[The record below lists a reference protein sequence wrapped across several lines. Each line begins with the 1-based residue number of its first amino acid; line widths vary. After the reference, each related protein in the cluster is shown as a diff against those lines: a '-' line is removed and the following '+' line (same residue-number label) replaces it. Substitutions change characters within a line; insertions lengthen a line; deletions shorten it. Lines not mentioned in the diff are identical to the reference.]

1 MKKPKILGQNLAG
14 CAFTGPTAALWV
26 SVSFALRLGGMAA
39 VAVVC
44 NAPAV
49 GLVYTVGQTA

>member
-1 MKKPKILGQNLAG
+1 MEKPKILGQNLAG

-26 SVSFALRLGGMAA
+26 SVSFALKVGGMAA
-39 VAVVC
+39 VAAVC

-49 GLVYTVGQTA
+49 GLVYAVGQAA